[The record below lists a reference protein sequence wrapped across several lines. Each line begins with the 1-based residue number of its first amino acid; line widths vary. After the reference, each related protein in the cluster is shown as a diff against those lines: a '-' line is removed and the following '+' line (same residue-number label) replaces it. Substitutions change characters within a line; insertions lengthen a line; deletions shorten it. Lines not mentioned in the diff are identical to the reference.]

1 MPNILLKKTFKIKPS
16 GFSVKAEKTL
26 SFHGNISSGLVSD
39 INKRL
44 GSIQLVRGAA
54 RIQFAINGS
63 RHYAADINH
72 DFQKYHEEDALA
84 AIMDVMEEWGYDFK
98 FEYDQELHS
107 EKMNGSSMT
116 KREVFIF
123 HTSGAA
129 RR

>member
-16 GFSVKAEKTL
+16 GFSIKAEKTF
-26 SFHGNISSGLVSD
+26 SFHGSIAPALVSD
-39 INKRL
+39 INAKL
-44 GSIQLVRGAA
+44 GSIQLVRGAKP
-54 RIQFAINGS
+54 IQFAINGTT
-63 RHYAADINH
+63 RHYAVDINH

-123 HTSGAA
+123 HTSKK
-129 RR
+129 